1 MEELLELTQKQL
13 RFQKII
19 TGLLALIIVMLL
31 AAGGVL
37 VNQMNRMS
45 VAMNEAVEKLEDID
59 IEAIN
64 DTISG
69 TQEMMQ
75 SIEEFQEAVDEMTTH
90 VQEFDG
96 WLSGLFGKK

>member
-1 MEELLELTQKQL
+1 MEELLELTKKQL
-13 RFQKII
+13 CFQKII
-19 TGLLALIIVMLL
+19 TAFLAFIIVMLL
-31 AAGGVL
+31 AAGVML

-45 VAMNEAVEKLEDID
+45 VAMNKAVEKLEQID

-75 SIEEFQEAVDEMTTH
+75 SIEEFQGAVDDMTSH

-96 WLSGLFGKK
+96 WLSGLFGRN

>member
-1 MEELLELTQKQL
+1 MDELLELTKKQL

-19 TGLLALIIVMLL
+19 TGLLAFIIVMLL
-31 AAGGVL
+31 AAGVML

-45 VAMNEAVEKLEDID
+45 VAMNEAVEKLEEID
-59 IEAIN
+59 VEAIN

-69 TQEMMQ
+69 TQEMLE
-75 SIEEFQEAVDEMTTH
+75 SVDEFSNAVDEMTTH

-96 WLSGLFGKK
+96 WLSGLFGRN

>member
-1 MEELLELTQKQL
+1 MEELLELTKKQL

-19 TGLLALIIVMLL
+19 TAFLAFIIVMLL
-31 AAGGVL
+31 AAGVML

-45 VAMNEAVEKLEDID
+45 VAMNEAVEKLEQID

-75 SIEEFQEAVDEMTTH
+75 SIEEFQGAVDDMTSH

-96 WLSGLFGKK
+96 WLSGLFGRN

>member
-1 MEELLELTQKQL
+1 MEELLELTKKQL

-19 TGLLALIIVMLL
+19 TGLLTLIIVMLL
-31 AAGGVL
+31 VAGGVF
-37 VNQMNRMS
+37 VNQINQMS
-45 VAMNEAVEKLEDID
+45 VAMNETVEKLEDID

>member
-1 MEELLELTQKQL
+1 MEELLELTKKQL

-19 TGLLALIIVMLL
+19 TGFLALIIAMLL
-31 AAGGVL
+31 AAGVL
-37 VNQMNRMS
+37 LAGQMNRMS
-45 VAMNEAVEKLEDID
+45 VAMNEAVEKLEEID

-75 SIEEFQEAVDEMTTH
+75 SIEEFQGAVDEMTTH

-96 WLSGLFGKK
+96 WISGLFGKN